1 MYSIF
6 SHFKHLQKLSKVA
19 GFGIIELLVSI
30 SIMVII
36 SAVIMVQQKSF
47 NSAVLLRS
55 QAYNIA
61 LEARQIQLSAVSVS
75 GEAGEFRS
83 LLGLHFDIA
92 SNQEYK
98 IFKDADSDKYYDAT
112 EIFGK
117 QGKLDKR
124 FEIRA
129 IRAVGDSLTGNAV
142 SVVFERPNFDAR
154 FFDSSGELT
163 NASRIEIDIAQKN
176 GQSGTNDIIRT
187 IEITSTGQ
195 IAVQ

>member
-1 MYSIF
+1 MSLIS
-6 SHFKHLQKLSKVA
+6 SHFKRLQKLSKVA

-61 LEARQIQLSAVSVS
+61 LEARQIQLSAVSAT
-75 GEAGEFRS
+75 GAAGDFRS
-83 LLGLHFDIA
+83 LLGLHFDTA

-98 IFKDADSDKYYDAT
+98 IFKDADNDKYYDAT

-129 IRAVGDSLTGNAV
+129 IRAVGDTITGTAV

-154 FFDSSGELT
+154 FVDSSGELI
-163 NASRIEIDIAQKN
+163 NASGIEIDIAQKD

-187 IEITSTGQ
+187 VEITSTGQ

>member
-1 MYSIF
+1 MG
-6 SHFKHLQKLSKVA
+6 

-36 SAVIMVQQKSF
+36 SSVIMVQQKSF

-55 QAYNIA
+55 QAYSIA

-75 GEAGEFRS
+75 GEAGDFRS
-83 LLGLHFDIA
+83 LLGLHFDTG

-98 IFKDADSDKYYDAT
+98 IFKDADNDKYYDAT
-112 EIFGK
+112 EMFGK

-129 IRAVGDSLTGNAV
+129 IRAVGDSITGNAV

-154 FFDSSGELT
+154 FVDSSGELT
-163 NASRIEIDIAQKN
+163 NASSIEIDIGQKN
-176 GQSGTNDIIRT
+176 GQLGTNDTIRT
-187 IEITSTGQ
+187 IEITATGQ